1 MKLNRTLVFSLCI
14 VMAVAMA
21 LGGSVAFLSADDGD
35 VNVMVVGNV
44 QIEQNEYQRVDQTT
58 ANSELEEFAQGK
70 NLLPYVEKEG
80 TLKLGQEVDGWN
92 IQIRDENVIR
102 NYVDK
107 IVNVTNT
114 SRTAAY
120 VRTIIAFPTKGYS
133 TKDAAYDEWLHWN
146 GVSDT
151 DTTPNNGW
159 IWGKDETNE
168 WPGNEDTWN
177 AYYGLQINGE
187 EYDVYVAT
195 NVDPLAAGATTA
207 PSLVGIY
214 MDKRVNSEI
223 LENGDVNYFI
233 EVNGEKKNLGN
244 IDQLEILVL
253 SQAVQASGFD
263 SAWEAFEA
271 AFPID
276 AEGEALVA
284 WLTKLTGP
292 QTEEPGIG
300 A

>member
-1 MKLNRTLVFSLCI
+1 M
-14 VMAVAMA
+14 
-21 LGGSVAFLSADDGD
+21 
-35 VNVMVVGNV
+35 
-44 QIEQNEYQRVDQTT
+44 
-58 ANSELEEFAQGK
+58 
-70 NLLPYVEKEG
+70 
-80 TLKLGQEVDGWN
+80 
-92 IQIRDENVIR
+92 
-102 NYVDK
+102 
-107 IVNVTNT
+107 
-114 SRTAAY
+114 
-120 VRTIIAFPTKGYS
+120 
-133 TKDAAYDEWLHWN
+133 
-146 GVSDT
+146 
-151 DTTPNNGW
+151 
-159 IWGKDETNE
+159 
-168 WPGNEDTWN
+168 
-177 AYYGLQINGE
+177 
-187 EYDVYVAT
+187 
-195 NVDPLAAGATTA
+195 DPLAAGATTA

-276 AEGEALVA
+276 AEGEELVA